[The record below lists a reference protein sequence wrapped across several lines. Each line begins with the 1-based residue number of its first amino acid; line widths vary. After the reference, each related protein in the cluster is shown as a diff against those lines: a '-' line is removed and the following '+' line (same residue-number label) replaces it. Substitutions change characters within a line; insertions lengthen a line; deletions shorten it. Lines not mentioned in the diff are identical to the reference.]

1 MSIAHWKTPRPRSL
15 ALILKKMARI
25 FGIDLGTTNSLIA
38 AMEVGE
44 PRVIAV
50 GEKGSALLPSVVAIA
65 PDGAVTVGE
74 RAIEME
80 PHLTVERDGRVSAV
94 GFAGGEYGAVIRS
107 VKRYMGL
114 GGDEIAPEDRARY
127 TFADLS
133 GPVVRFQIGKRAFTP
148 SQISADILRA
158 LKNAAESA
166 LGTDE
171 KVERVVITVPA
182 YFNDGQRQAT
192 KDAGRLA
199 GLEVVRLVNEP
210 TAASLAYGLNKMA
223 TGNVAVFDFG
233 GGTFDIS
240 ILSIKEGIFEVL
252 ATNGDTHLGG
262 DDIDRALVDW
272 LIAEL
277 PDPLKLDRH
286 VWNSARMA
294 AEDAKKRLTDATET
308 DVLVELPGDTI
319 RKHLTRDALEQMAA
333 PLIARTLKRCELAV
347 ADAKLTPSSIDAVV
361 LVGGS
366 TRMPIVRR
374 RVAEM
379 FHREPL
385 CSINPDHV
393 VALGAA
399 VQASV
404 LMGTQGDMLLLDVVP
419 LSLGIETMG
428 GVMERLIHR
437 NTTIPTSVTEGFTT
451 AVDNQTHVDIHV
463 LQGER
468 ELAKDCRSLARF
480 KLGPIQAQP
489 AGVPR
494 IEVTFLI
501 DANGILNVNAR
512 DERTGREH
520 SVDVKPSYGLTDDEI
535 ERMLEEAID
544 LGEQDLEERLLISA
558 RNDAEQ
564 ILGAL
569 KKQLGEYGQLV
580 AAGERARMDKVV
592 ERLEAARTGIDRE
605 LIAKLVEELNEVT
618 TPFAERIMDAAI
630 KLALEKKSVEELS

>member
-1 MSIAHWKTPRPRSL
+1 MP
-15 ALILKKMARI
+15 RI

-38 AMEVGE
+38 AMENGE

-50 GEKGSALLPSVVAIA
+50 GENASALLPSVVAIA

-80 PHLTVERDGRVSAV
+80 PHLTVERQGRVSAV

-148 SQISADILRA
+148 SQISAEILRA
-158 LKNAAESA
+158 LKDGAERA
-166 LGTDE
+166 IGKNE

-262 DDIDRALVDW
+262 DDIDRAVVDW
-272 LIAEL
+272 LLAEM
-277 PDPLKLDRH
+277 PDTLKLDRH

-294 AEDAKKRLTDATET
+294 AEDAKKRLTDVAET
-308 DVLVELPGDTI
+308 DVVVQLPGHSI
-319 RKHLTRDALEQMAA
+319 RKHLTRTALEEMAA
-333 PLIARTLKRCELAV
+333 PFIARTLKRCELAI
-347 ADAKLTPSSIDAVV
+347 ADAKLKAGDIDAVV

-366 TRMPIVRR
+366 TRMPVVRR

-385 CSINPDHV
+385 CSINPDQV

-480 KLGPIQAQP
+480 KLGPIQSQP

-558 RNDAEQ
+558 RNDADQ

-569 KKQLGEYGQLV
+569 RKQLGEYGALV
-580 AAGERARMDKVV
+580 SAGEHARMNEVV
-592 ERLEAARTGIDRE
+592 ERLEAARTGTDRE

>member
-1 MSIAHWKTPRPRSL
+1 
-15 ALILKKMARI
+15 MARI

-38 AMEVGE
+38 AMENGE
-44 PRVIAV
+44 PRVIPV
-50 GEKGSALLPSVVAIA
+50 GENGTALLPSVVAIA
-65 PDGAVTVGE
+65 PDGSVTVGE

-127 TFADLS
+127 TFTDLS
-133 GPVVRFQIGKRAFTP
+133 GPVVRFQIGKRVFTP
-148 SQISADILRA
+148 SQISAEILRA
-158 LKNAAESA
+158 LKSGAERA
-166 LGTDE
+166 LGKDE

-262 DDIDRALVDW
+262 DDIDRAIVDW

-277 PDPLKLDRH
+277 PETLKLDRH

-308 DVLVELPGDTI
+308 EVVIELPGHSI
-319 RKHLTRDALEQMAA
+319 RKNLTRDALEQLAM
-333 PLIARTLKRCELAV
+333 PFITRTLKRCELAIS
-347 ADAKLTPSSIDAVV
+347 DAKLTPAGIDAVV

-366 TRMPIVRR
+366 TRMPLVRR

-385 CSINPDHV
+385 CSINPDQV
-393 VALGAA
+393 VVLGAA

-404 LMGTQGDMLLLDVVP
+404 LMGNQGDMLLLDVVP

-437 NTTIPTSVTEGFTT
+437 NTTIPTSISEGFTT

-558 RNDAEQ
+558 RNDADQ

-569 KKQLGEYGQLV
+569 RKQLGEFGRLASV
-580 AAGERARMDKVV
+580 DERSRMDEVA
-592 ERLEAARTGIDRE
+592 ERLEAARIGTDRE
-605 LIAKLVEELNEVT
+605 LIAKLVEELNEIT
-618 TPFAERIMDAAI
+618 TPFAERIMDAA
-630 KLALEKKSVEELS
+630 

>member
-1 MSIAHWKTPRPRSL
+1 MP
-15 ALILKKMARI
+15 RI

-38 AMEVGE
+38 AMENGE

-50 GEKGSALLPSVVAIA
+50 GHDGSALLPSVVAIA

-148 SQISADILRA
+148 SQISAEILRA
-158 LKNAAESA
+158 LKDGAERA
-166 LGTDE
+166 IGKIE

-262 DDIDRALVDW
+262 DDIDRAVVDW
-272 LIAEL
+272 LLAEM

-294 AEDAKKRLTDATET
+294 AEDAKKRLTDVAETE
-308 DVLVELPGDTI
+308 VVVELPGHSI
-319 RKHLTRDALEQMAA
+319 RKHLTRNALEEMAA
-333 PLIARTLKRCELAV
+333 PFVARTLKRCELAI
-347 ADAKLTPSSIDAVV
+347 ADAKLKPGDIDAVV

-366 TRMPIVRR
+366 TRMPVVRR

-385 CSINPDHV
+385 CSINPDQV

-512 DERTGREH
+512 DERTGHEH

-558 RNDAEQ
+558 RNDADQ

-569 KKQLGEYGQLV
+569 RKQLGEYGALV
-580 AAGERARMDKVV
+580 SAGEHARMDEVV
-592 ERLEAARTGIDRE
+592 ERLEAARTGTDRE

>member
-1 MSIAHWKTPRPRSL
+1 MSL
-15 ALILKKMARI
+15 I

-38 AMEVGE
+38 AMEDGA
-44 PRVIAV
+44 PGIIAV
-50 GEKGSALLPSVVAIA
+50 GEKGSALMPSVVAIA

-133 GPVVRFQIGKRAFTP
+133 GAVVRFQIGKRAFTP
-148 SQISADILRA
+148 SQISAEILRA
-158 LKNAAESA
+158 LKDGAERALAAA
-166 LGTDE
+166 GKDE

-223 TGNVAVFDFG
+223 TGKVAVFDLG

-272 LIAEL
+272 LLADL
-277 PDPLKLDRH
+277 PNTLKVDRH

-294 AEDAKKRLTDATET
+294 AEDAKQRLSDAAETEV
-308 DVLVELPGDTI
+308 DVELPGHSV
-319 RKHLTRDALEQMAA
+319 RKHLTREALEQMAA
-333 PLIARTLKRCELAV
+333 PYIARTLKRCELAL
-347 ADAKLTPSSIDAVV
+347 ADAKLKPAAIDAVV

-366 TRMPIVRR
+366 TRMPLVRR
-374 RVAEM
+374 RVAEV

-385 CSINPDHV
+385 CSINPDQV

-404 LMGTQGDMLLLDVVP
+404 LMGTQGGILLLDVVP

-468 ELAKDCRSLARF
+468 ELANDCRSLARF

-535 ERMLEEAID
+535 ERMLEEAMD
-544 LGEQDLEERLLISA
+544 LGEQDLEQRLLISA

-569 KKQLGEYGQLV
+569 RKQLGEYGRLV
-580 AAGERARMDKVV
+580 SAGERTRMNAVV

>member
-1 MSIAHWKTPRPRSL
+1 
-15 ALILKKMARI
+15 MARI

-38 AMEVGE
+38 AIKNGE
-44 PRVIAV
+44 PRVIPV
-50 GEKGSALLPSVVAIA
+50 GEDGGALLPSVVAIA
-65 PDGAVTVGE
+65 PDGSVSVGE

-94 GFAGGEYGAVIRS
+94 GFAGGEYGAVVRS

-133 GPVVRFQIGKRAFTP
+133 GPVVRFQIGQRIFTP
-148 SQISADILRA
+148 SQISAEILRA
-158 LKNAAESA
+158 LKSGAERA
-166 LGTDE
+166 LGIDE
-171 KVERVVITVPA
+171 KIERVVITVPA

-272 LIAEL
+272 ILAEL
-277 PDPLKLDRH
+277 PDALKLDRH

-294 AEDAKKRLTDATET
+294 AEDAKKRLSDVAET
-308 DVLVELPGDTI
+308 DVVVELPGHSI
-319 RKHLTRDALEQMAA
+319 RKHLTRDALEDIAA
-333 PLIARTLKRCELAV
+333 PFIARTLKRCELAV
-347 ADAKLTPSSIDAVV
+347 ADAKLTPADIDAVV

-385 CSINPDHV
+385 CSIDPDQV

-437 NTTIPTSVTEGFTT
+437 NTTIPTSVAEGFTI

-512 DERTGREH
+512 DERTGHEH

-569 KKQLGEYGQLV
+569 RKQLGEFARLV
-580 AAGERARMDKVV
+580 PADERARMDEVV
-592 ERLEAARTGIDRE
+592 ERLEAARKGTDRE
-605 LIAKLVEELNEVT
+605 LIGKLVEELNEVT

>member
-1 MSIAHWKTPRPRSL
+1 MS
-15 ALILKKMARI
+15 RI

-38 AMEVGE
+38 AMEAGQ
-44 PRVIAV
+44 PRVIADAV
-50 GEKGSALLPSVVAIA
+50 TGNALLPWVVALA
-65 PDGAVTVGE
+65 PDGKVLVGDE
-74 RAIEME
+74 AIAIE
-80 PHLTVERDGRVSAV
+80 PHLSVERDGRVSTVDFRGAE
-94 GFAGGEYGAVIRS
+94 AGAVVRS

-114 GGDEIAPEDRARY
+114 GGAELADEDRRRY
-127 TFADLS
+127 TFTDLS
-133 GPVVRFQIGKRAFTP
+133 GPVVRFQVGSRTYTP
-148 SQISADILRA
+148 PQISAEILRA
-158 LKNAAESA
+158 LKLRAEAA
-166 LGTDE
+166 LDGE
-171 KVERVVITVPA
+171 KVERVVVTVPA

-210 TAASLAYGLNKMA
+210 TAASLAYGLNQKA
-223 TGNVAVFDFG
+223 EGRVAVFDFG

-240 ILSIKEGIFEVL
+240 ILNIKGGIFEEL

-262 DDIDRALVDW
+262 DDIDRVLVDA
-272 LIAEL
+272 LLEGVPEAL
-277 PDPLKLDRH
+277 RADRH
-286 VWNSARMA
+286 VWNSARLV
-294 AEDAKKRLTDATET
+294 AEEAKKRLSEASSVDLKLDLA
-308 DVLVELPGDTI
+308 DRKIARTI
-319 RKHLTRDALEQMAA
+319 TRDEFERMAA
-333 PLIARTLKRCELAV
+333 PLVERTLECCRRAL
-347 ADAKLTPSSIDAVV
+347 ADAGHSAQEVDAVV

-366 TRMPIVRR
+366 TRMPLVRK
-374 RVAEM
+374 RVGE
-379 FHREPL
+379 FFGREPL
-385 CSINPDHV
+385 CTLDPDQV

-437 NTTIPTSVTEGFTT
+437 NTTIPTSIGEGFTT

-535 ERMLEEAID
+535 ERTLEEAID

-558 RNDAEQ
+558 RNDADQ

-569 KKQLGEYGQLV
+569 RKQLGEFGRLASV
-580 AAGERARMDKVV
+580 EESSRMDEVA
-592 ERLEAARTGIDRE
+592 EGLEAARTGTDRE
-605 LIAKLVEELNEVT
+605 LIAKLVEELNEIT

>member
-1 MSIAHWKTPRPRSL
+1 
-15 ALILKKMARI
+15 MAPI

-38 AMEVGE
+38 VMEGDAA
-44 PRVIAV
+44 RVIADR
-50 GEKGSALLPSVVAIA
+50 ETSATILPSVVAIA
-65 PDGAVTVGE
+65 PNGEVYVGDEAIAVEPRLALKNDGVIHAT
-74 RAIEME
+74 
-80 PHLTVERDGRVSAV
+80 
-94 GFAGGEYGAVIRS
+94 GFSGDDLGAVIRS

-114 GGDEIAPEDRARY
+114 GSAEIPPADQARY
-127 TFADLS
+127 TFADLT
-133 GPVVRFQIGKRAFTP
+133 GAVARFKVGNRSYTP
-148 SQISADILRA
+148 SQISAEILRA
-158 LKNAAESA
+158 LKHRAEGA
-166 LGTDE
+166 MPGE

-272 LIAEL
+272 LLAEL
-277 PDPLKLDRH
+277 PDTLKLDRH

-294 AEDAKKRLTDATET
+294 AEDAKQRLTDATDTE
-308 DVLVELPGDTI
+308 VVVELPGHSI
-319 RKHLTRDALEQMAA
+319 RKHLTRDALEQMAG
-333 PLIARTLKRCELAV
+333 PFVARALKRCELAL
-347 ADAKLTPSSIDAVV
+347 ADAKLTPAGIDEVV
-361 LVGGS
+361 LVGGA
-366 TRMPIVRR
+366 TRMPLVRR
-374 RVAEM
+374 RVAEL
-379 FHREPL
+379 FRREAL
-385 CSINPDHV
+385 CSINPDEV

-404 LMGTQGDMLLLDVVP
+404 LMGTQGDLLLLDVVP

-437 NTTIPTSVTEGFTT
+437 NTTIPTSVAEGFTT

-535 ERMLEEAID
+535 EKMLEEAID
-544 LGEQDLEERLLISA
+544 LGEEDLNQRLLI
-558 RNDAEQ
+558 Q
-564 ILGAL
+564 
-569 KKQLGEYGQLV
+569 
-580 AAGERARMDKVV
+580 
-592 ERLEAARTGIDRE
+592 
-605 LIAKLVEELNEVT
+605 
-618 TPFAERIMDAAI
+618 
-630 KLALEKKSVEELS
+630 

>member
-1 MSIAHWKTPRPRSL
+1 
-15 ALILKKMARI
+15 MARI

-38 AMEVGE
+38 ASENGV
-44 PRVIAV
+44 PRVIVDGAS
-50 GEKGSALLPSVVAIA
+50 GAAMLPSVVAIA
-65 PDGAVTVGE
+65 PDGTVAVGD

-80 PHLTVERDGRVSAV
+80 PHLTVEKDGRVGAV
-94 GFAGGEYGAVIRS
+94 GFPGGEYGAVIRS

-114 GGDEIAPEDRARY
+114 GGSEVAPEDRARY

-133 GPVVRFQIGKRAFTP
+133 GPVVRFQIGKRTFTP
-148 SQISADILRA
+148 SQVSAEILRA
-158 LKNAAESA
+158 LKDTAERA
-166 LGTDE
+166 LGDE

-210 TAASLAYGLNKMA
+210 TAASLAYGLNKLA
-223 TGNVAVFDFG
+223 TGNVAVYDFG

-262 DDIDRALVDW
+262 DDIDRAIVDW
-272 LIAEL
+272 LLAEL
-277 PDPLKLDRH
+277 SESLKSDRH

-294 AEDAKKRLTDATET
+294 AENAKKRLTDTDATE
-308 DVLVELPGDTI
+308 VVVELPGHTV
-319 RKHLTRDALEQMAA
+319 RKTLDRSTLETMAE
-333 PLIARTLKRCELAV
+333 PFVARTLKRCELALV
-347 ADAKLTPSSIDAVV
+347 DAKLKASDIDAVV

-366 TRMPIVRR
+366 TRMPLVRR
-374 RVAEM
+374 RVAALLR
-379 FHREPL
+379 REPL
-385 CSINPDHV
+385 CSIDPDQV

-451 AVDNQTHVDIHV
+451 AVDNQTHVDVHV

-480 KLGPIQAQP
+480 KLGPIQSQP

-564 ILGAL
+564 ILAAL
-569 KKQLGEYGQLV
+569 HKQLGEFGRLV
-580 AAGERARMDKVV
+580 EAGERAQMDEVA
-592 ERLEAARTGIDRE
+592 ERLEAARRGTDRE
-605 LIAKLVEELNEVT
+605 LIAKLVEELNEIT

>member
-1 MSIAHWKTPRPRSL
+1 
-15 ALILKKMARI
+15 
-25 FGIDLGTTNSLIA
+25 
-38 AMEVGE
+38 MEGEE

-114 GGDEIAPEDRARY
+114 GGDEVAPEDRARY

-133 GPVVRFQIGKRAFTP
+133 GPVVRFQIGKRGFTP
-148 SQISADILRA
+148 SQISAEILRA
-158 LKNAAESA
+158 LKDGAERA
-166 LGTDE
+166 LRASGKNESE

-262 DDIDRALVDW
+262 DDIDRAIVDW
-272 LIAEL
+272 LLAEM
-277 PDPLKLDRH
+277 PDSLKLDRH
-286 VWNSARMA
+286 VWNSARTA
-294 AEDAKKRLTDATET
+294 AEDAKKRLTDDAETEI
-308 DVLVELPGDTI
+308 VVELPGYSI
-319 RKHLTRDALEQMAA
+319 RKRLTRDALEDMAA
-333 PLIARTLKRCELAV
+333 PFVARTLKRCELAI
-347 ADAKLTPSSIDAVV
+347 ADAKLTSASVDAVV

-366 TRMPIVRR
+366 TRMPLVRK

-379 FHREPL
+379 FQREPL
-385 CSINPDHV
+385 SSINPDQV

-437 NTTIPTSVTEGFTT
+437 NTTIPTSIAEGFTT

-480 KLGPIQAQP
+480 KLGPIQSQP

-569 KKQLGEYGQLV
+569 RKQLGEFGRLV
-580 AAGERARMDKVV
+580 KAGERARMDEVV
-592 ERLEAARTGIDRE
+592 ERLEAARTGTDRE

>member
-1 MSIAHWKTPRPRSL
+1 
-15 ALILKKMARI
+15 MARI

-38 AMEVGE
+38 AMETGA
-44 PRVIAV
+44 PRVIASRET
-50 GEKGSALLPSVVAIA
+50 GKALLPSVVAIA
-65 PDGAVTVGE
+65 PDGAVMVGE

-80 PHLTVERDGRVSAV
+80 PHLTVERDGKVSAV
-94 GFAGGEYGAVIRS
+94 GYPGGEYGAVIRS

-114 GGDEIAPEDRARY
+114 GGDELAPEDRARY
-127 TFADLS
+127 TFTDVT
-133 GPVVRFQIGKRAFTP
+133 GPVVRFQIGKRVFTP
-148 SQISADILRA
+148 SQISAEILRA
-158 LKNAAESA
+158 LKETAERA
-166 LGTDE
+166 LADDE

-192 KDAGRLA
+192 KDSGRLA

-210 TAASLAYGLNKMA
+210 TAASLAYGLNKLA
-223 TGNVAVFDFG
+223 TGNVAVYDFG

-262 DDIDRALVDW
+262 DDIDRAIVDW
-272 LIAEL
+272 LLGEL
-277 PDPLKLDRH
+277 PAALKLDRH

-294 AEDAKKRLTDATET
+294 AEDAKKRLSDLSET
-308 DVLVELPGDTI
+308 QVVIELPGHTI
-319 RKHLTRDALEQMAA
+319 RKNLTRDHLEKIAE
-333 PLIARTLKRCELAV
+333 PLIARTLKRCELAL
-347 ADAKLTPSSIDAVV
+347 ADAKLKPEAIDAIV

-366 TRMPIVRR
+366 TRMPIVRQ
-374 RVAEM
+374 RVAKM

-385 CSINPDHV
+385 CSIDPDQV

-404 LMGTQGDMLLLDVVP
+404 LMGGQGDMLLLDVVP

-480 KLGPIQAQP
+480 KLGPIQSQP

-544 LGEQDLEERLLISA
+544 LGEQDLEERLLISS

-569 KKQLGEYGQLV
+569 RKQLGEYGALV
-580 AAGERARMDKVV
+580 DRSERARMDEVA
-592 ERLEAARTGIDRE
+592 ERLEAARTGADRE
-605 LIAKLVEELNEVT
+605 LIAKLVEELNEIT

>member
-1 MSIAHWKTPRPRSL
+1 
-15 ALILKKMARI
+15 MARI

-38 AMEVGE
+38 AMEDGA

-50 GEKGSALLPSVVAIA
+50 GGNHSALLPSVVAIA
-65 PDGAVTVGE
+65 PDGAITVGE
-74 RAIEME
+74 CAIEME
-80 PHLTVERDGRVSAV
+80 PHLTVERDGRVSAI
-94 GFAGGEYGAVIRS
+94 GFAGGQYGAVIRS

-133 GPVVRFQIGKRAFTP
+133 GSVVRFQIGKRVLTP
-148 SQISADILRA
+148 SQISAEILRA
-158 LKNAAESA
+158 LKDGAERALRAA
-166 LGTDE
+166 GKDE

-210 TAASLAYGLNKMA
+210 TAASLAYGLNKRA

-240 ILSIKEGIFEVL
+240 ILSVKEGIFEVL
-252 ATNGDTHLGG
+252 ATNGDTHHGG
-262 DDIDRALVDW
+262 DDIDRVIVDW
-272 LIAEL
+272 LLAEL
-277 PDPLKLDRH
+277 PDALKLDRH

-294 AEDAKKRLTDATET
+294 AENAKKRLSDVAET
-308 DVLVELPGDTI
+308 P
-319 RKHLTRDALEQMAA
+319 
-333 PLIARTLKRCELAV
+333 V
-347 ADAKLTPSSIDAVV
+347 ADAQLTPADIDAVV

-366 TRMPIVRR
+366 TRMPLVRQ
-374 RVAEM
+374 RVAAM
-379 FHREPL
+379 FHKEPL
-385 CSINPDHV
+385 CSIDPDQV

-437 NTTIPTSVTEGFTT
+437 NTTIPTSVAEGFTT
-451 AVDNQTHVDIHV
+451 AVDNQTHVDVHV

-480 KLGPIQAQP
+480 KLGPIQPQP

-544 LGEQDLEERLLISA
+544 LGEQDLEERLLISY

-569 KKQLGEYGQLV
+569 RKQLGEFGALV
-580 AAGERARMDKVV
+580 DDGERGRMDEVA
-592 ERLEAARTGIDRE
+592 ERLEAARIGTDRE